1 MLPISM
7 NMSIPLE
14 GTPMETA
21 EPRRFIRSLRS
32 NEGKGTA
39 GCLFSLLLLALATV
53 AAIKVGPPYFAYRSL
68 QADVKTEVSRAG
80 AHFYDDETL
89 IKGIL
94 DLARKNEIPLKREA
108 IKVERFAG
116 QLYIKIH
123 YSVPVDFLVYQRD
136 VDFDITAQSFIGRL

>member
-1 MLPISM
+1 MRTVGPWS
-7 NMSIPLE
+7 
-14 GTPMETA
+14 
-21 EPRRFIRSLRS
+21 FVRSLRS

-39 GCLFSLLLLALATV
+39 GCLFSLLLLAIATLV
-53 AAIKVGPPYFAYRSL
+53 AFKVGPPYFAYRSL

-89 IKGIL
+89 IRGIL
-94 DLARKNEIPLKREA
+94 DLARKNEIPLKREE

-116 QLYIKIH
+116 QVYIKIH
-123 YSVPVDFLVYQRD
+123 YSVPVDLIVYQRD